1 MTKNANGEI
10 EIDLLKLIRAL
21 WRNALV
27 IILVAVICGGLA
39 FGYTYMFMTP
49 MYTATTMLYINNS
62 NISLGNTSFSI
73 SSNEIYTS
81 QSLMDTYVTLLFSRT
96 TLEEISEEA
105 GVPYGSGVGN
115 LISTKPIENTGM
127 FYVFATSWS
136 PTEAELIANTVA
148 KVLPE
153 RVAEIINGSTVRVV
167 DYAIVPAHRSSPS
180 YTRNTVMGAM
190 IGAVLVA
197 GIILLKEI
205 FGAKEDVLIHSSD
218 DAAKLYPDI
227 PVLAIIPDM
236 RTSSKKSY
244 YSDYSSYYGSERKAK

>member
-1 MTKNANGEI
+1 MRKNSNGEI
-10 EIDLLKLIRAL
+10 EIDLMGLVRAL

-27 IILVAVICGGLA
+27 IILVAVLFGGLA
-39 FGYTYMFMTP
+39 FGYSFMFMTP
-49 MYTATTMLYINNS
+49 MYTASTMLYVNS
-62 NISLGNTSFSI
+62 SVNVGGTSI
-73 SSNEIYTS
+73 SFNSSELYTA
-81 QSLMDTYVTLLFSRT
+81 QNLLNTYFTILYSRT

-105 GVPYGSGVGN
+105 GVPYGSSVGKMIGVE
-115 LISTKPIENTGM
+115 PIEGTGI
-127 FYVFATSWS
+127 FNVYVSSWN

-153 RVAEIINGSTVRVV
+153 RLADIINGCSVRVV
-167 DYAIVPAHRSSPS
+167 DYAIVPAHRSSPV
-180 YTRNTVMGAM
+180 YTTNVLIGAL
-190 IGAVLVA
+190 IGAVLVVV
-197 GIILLKEI
+197 IILLKELLS
-205 FGAKEDVLIHSSD
+205 AREDVLIHSSD